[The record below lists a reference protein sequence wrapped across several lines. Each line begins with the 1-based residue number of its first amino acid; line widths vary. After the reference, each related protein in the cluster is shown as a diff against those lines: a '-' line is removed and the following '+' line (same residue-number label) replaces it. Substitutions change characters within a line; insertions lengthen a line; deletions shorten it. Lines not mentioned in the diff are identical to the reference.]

1 MSNITQRII
10 SYAENLE
17 KEYNPE
23 DDLILN
29 APEVTYTDYKLL
41 NMIEML
47 VQVVDDLQ
55 DQIDKLKGE

>member
-10 SYAENLE
+10 SYAKSIE
-17 KEYNPE
+17 KRYNPE
-23 DDLILN
+23 NDVIPN
-29 APEVTYTDYKLL
+29 APAVTYVDYELV

-55 DQIDKLKGE
+55 DQIDNLKGE